1 MNFELFEVSP
11 RQLLAATSFFSIN
24 PVEIPLLHSCH
35 LQLPGQLIFITIG
48 LARNFFSFNLI
59 MIRCV
64 GVVRCITALNIA
76 TDLRQGRKKQFF
88 GATQT

>member
-11 RQLLAATSFFSIN
+11 RQLLAATSFF
-24 PVEIPLLHSCH
+24 PLIQSKFHCFSCH